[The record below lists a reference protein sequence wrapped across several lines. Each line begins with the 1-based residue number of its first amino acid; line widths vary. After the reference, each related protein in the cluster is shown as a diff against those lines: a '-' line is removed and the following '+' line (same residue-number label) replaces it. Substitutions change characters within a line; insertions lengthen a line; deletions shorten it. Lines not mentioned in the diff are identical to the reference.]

1 MGKQTKIKVLQIGL
15 MKDPE
20 TSPKTYTE
28 NEFINK
34 FGVELYDAIIDV
46 YFDFHDDEKDKNGH
60 VRIWEFGLNVEIW
73 DE

>member
-1 MGKQTKIKVLQIGL
+1 MEKQIKIKVLQIGL

-34 FGVELYDAIIDV
+34 FGVEIYDAIIDL
-46 YFDFHDDEKDKNGH
+46 YFEFHDDDKDKNRH
-60 VRIWEFGLNVEIW
+60 VIMWEFGLNVEIW
-73 DE
+73 EE

>member
-1 MGKQTKIKVLQIGL
+1 MEKQIKIKVLQIGL
-15 MKDPE
+15 LNAPE
-20 TSPKTYTE
+20 KSPKIYTE

-34 FGVELYDAIIDV
+34 FGVEIYDAIIDL
-46 YFDFHDDEKDKNGH
+46 YFEFHDDEKDKNGH